1 VAHPTGEAQQG
12 LFDVSQAEQ
21 TRSTTFYA
29 GTSGWAYAAW
39 KPKFYPVKLPQKD
52 FLKFYSTQLNAV
64 EVNYTFRRLINEK
77 TIAAW
82 VAQTPEHFRFALKAH
97 QAITHFRRLK
107 NAEEPLQR
115 FVDSI
120 QPLAQAGRLGP
131 VLFQL
136 PPNLK
141 ADQGLLNSFLELV
154 PRKLRAAFEF
164 RHASWFTEDV
174 FAILKRFQAALCLA
188 ETDELQTPETLTSD
202 FGYCRFRRSEYSAEA
217 RRLIAGRM
225 RKQLQ
230 EAGEIYAFFKHEE
243 QPESPRYAR
252 ALLESVSGTSNA
264 AA

>member
-1 VAHPTGEAQQG
+1 M
-12 LFDVSQAEQ
+12 
-21 TRSTTFYA
+21 FYA

-39 KPKFYPVKLPQKD
+39 KPQFYPAKLPQKD
-52 FLKFYSTQLNAV
+52 FLKFYATQLNAV

-97 QAITHFRRLK
+97 QAITHIRRLK

-115 FVDSI
+115 FVDCV

-141 ADQGLLNSFLELV
+141 ADLDLLNSFLELV
-154 PRKLRAAFEF
+154 PRKMRAAFEF
-164 RHASWFTEDV
+164 RHGSWFTEDV
-174 FAILKRFQAALCLA
+174 FAILKRHEAALCVA
-188 ETDELQTPETLTSD
+188 ETDELQTPKVLTTD
-202 FGYCRFRRSEYSAEA
+202 FGYCRLRRPEYSAEE
-217 RRLIAGRM
+217 RRRIAARM
-225 RKQLQ
+225 RKQMKD
-230 EAGEIYAFFKHEE
+230 AGEIYAFFKHEE
-243 QPESPRYAR
+243 QPESPLYAR
-252 ALLESVSGTSNA
+252 ELLEWVSGTSNA

>member
-1 VAHPTGEAQQG
+1 
-12 LFDVSQAEQ
+12 VSQPDQ
-21 TRSTTFYA
+21 TRSTKFYA

-39 KPKFYPVKLPQKD
+39 KPLFYPAKLPQKD

-120 QPLAQAGRLGP
+120 QPLAQVGRLGP

-141 ADQGLLNSFLELV
+141 ADLSLLNSFLELV
-154 PRKLRAAFEF
+154 PRKMRAAFEF
-164 RHASWFTEDV
+164 RHTSWFTEDV
-174 FAILKRFQAALCLA
+174 FDILKGRQAALCLA
-188 ETDELQTPETLTSD
+188 ETDDLQAPEVLTGD
-202 FGYCRFRRSEYSAEA
+202 FGYCRLPEYSAEE
-217 RRLIAGRM
+217 RRRIAGRM
-225 RKQLQ
+225 RKQMK

-243 QPESPRYAR
+243 QPESPLYAR
-252 ALLESVSGTSNA
+252 ELLESVSGTSNA

>member
-1 VAHPTGEAQQG
+1 M
-12 LFDVSQAEQ
+12 SQPEQ
-21 TRSTTFYA
+21 TRTSAFYA

-39 KPKFYPVKLPQKD
+39 KPKFYPAKLPQKD

-82 VAQTPEHFRFALKAH
+82 TAQTPEHFRFALKAH

-141 ADQGLLNSFLELV
+141 ADLDLLNSFLELL

-164 RHASWFTEDV
+164 RHASWFTQDV
-174 FAILKRFQAALCLA
+174 FAILKRCQAALCLA
-188 ETDELQTPETLTSD
+188 EDDELQSPQRLTTD
-202 FGYCRFRRSEYSAEA
+202 FAYFRLRRSEYSVAD
-217 RRLIAGRM
+217 RRRIAADIG
-225 RKQLQ
+225 KLLEQS
-230 EAGEIYAFFKHEE
+230 GEIYAFFKHEE
-243 QPESPRYAR
+243 QPESPLYAR
-252 ALLESVSGTSNA
+252 ELLESVSGTSNA

>member
-1 VAHPTGEAQQG
+1 M
-12 LFDVSQAEQ
+12 SQPEQ
-21 TRSTTFYA
+21 TRSITFYA

-39 KPKFYPVKLPQKD
+39 KPKFYPAKLPQKD

-64 EVNYTFRRLINEK
+64 EVNYSFRRLINEK

-120 QPLAQAGRLGP
+120 QPLARVGRLGP

-141 ADQGLLNSFLELV
+141 ADLGLLNSFLELV

-174 FAILKRFQAALCLA
+174 FAILKRHQAALCLA
-188 ETDELQTPETLTSD
+188 ETDELQTPEVLTAD
-202 FGYCRFRRSEYSAEA
+202 FGYCRLRRSEYSAEE
-217 RRLIAGRM
+217 RRRIAGRM
-225 RKQLQ
+225 RERLQ

-243 QPESPRYAR
+243 QPESPLYAR
-252 ALLESVSGTSNA
+252 ALLESMSGTSNA

>member
-1 VAHPTGEAQQG
+1 M
-12 LFDVSQAEQ
+12 
-21 TRSTTFYA
+21 FYA

-39 KPKFYPVKLPQKD
+39 KPQFYPAKLPQKD
-52 FLKFYSTQLNAV
+52 FLKFYATQLNAV

-82 VAQTPEHFRFALKAH
+82 VAQTPEYFRFALKAH
-97 QAITHFRRLK
+97 QTITHIRRLK

-141 ADQGLLNSFLELV
+141 ADLGLLNSFLELV

-164 RHASWFTEDV
+164 RHDTWFNEDV
-174 FAILKRFQAALCLA
+174 FAILKRRQAALCVA
-188 ETDELQTPETLTSD
+188 ETDELQTPEVLTAD
-202 FGYCRFRRSEYSAEA
+202 FSYFRLRRPEYSAEE
-217 RRLIAGRM
+217 RRGIAGRI
-225 RKQLQ
+225 RQRLQ

-243 QPESPRYAR
+243 QPESPLYAR
-252 ALLESVSGTSNA
+252 ELLQAVSGGSKA

>member
-1 VAHPTGEAQQG
+1 M
-12 LFDVSQAEQ
+12 
-21 TRSTTFYA
+21 FYA

-39 KPKFYPVKLPQKD
+39 KPTFYPAKLPQRD

-141 ADQGLLNSFLELV
+141 ADLGLLNSFLELV

-164 RHASWFTEDV
+164 RHATWFNEDV
-174 FAILKRFQAALCLA
+174 FAVLKQHNAALCIA
-188 ETDELQTPETLTSD
+188 EDDDLQTPQRLTAN
-202 FGYCRFRRSEYSAEA
+202 FAYFRLRRSEYSVADRRRIAAE
-217 RRLIAGRM
+217 I
-225 RKQLQ
+225 RKLL
-230 EAGEIYAFFKHEE
+230 EESGEIYAFLKHEE
-243 QPESPRYAR
+243 RPESPLYAR
-252 ALLESVSGTSNA
+252 ELLQAVSGGSRA
-264 AA
+264 VA

>member
-1 VAHPTGEAQQG
+1 M
-12 LFDVSQAEQ
+12 SM
-21 TRSTTFYA
+21 FYA
-29 GTSGWAYAAW
+29 GTSGWAYTAW
-39 KPKFYPVKLPQKD
+39 KPLFYPAKLPQKE

-77 TIAAW
+77 TIASW

-97 QAITHFRRLK
+97 QNITHIRRLK

-115 FVDSI
+115 FVDSV

-141 ADQGLLNSFLELV
+141 ADLGLLSSFLELL

-164 RHASWFTEDV
+164 RHSSWFMEEV
-174 FAILKRFQAALCLA
+174 YAILKRHQAALCVA
-188 ETDELQTPETLTSD
+188 ETDELQTPEILTAD
-202 FGYCRFRRSEYSAEA
+202 FGYCRLRRPEYPAEE
-217 RRLIAGRM
+217 RRRIAGRM
-225 RKQLQ
+225 RKQMKD
-230 EAGEIYAFFKHEE
+230 AGEIYAFFKHEE
-243 QPESPRYAR
+243 QPESPLHAR
-252 ALLESVSGTSNA
+252 ELLRAVRGSSEA